1 MGEGRVGGR
10 VGAENWHLAHKNM
23 VEMGLEVV
31 VVDEEVDKK
40 VDEEV
45 DKEVDEEV
53 DEEVNK

>member
-1 MGEGRVGGR
+1 
-10 VGAENWHLAHKNM
+10 M

-45 DKEVDEEV
+45 DKEVDEEEGEAQV
-53 DEEVNK
+53 ARGVGA

>member
-1 MGEGRVGGR
+1 
-10 VGAENWHLAHKNM
+10 M

-45 DKEVDEEV
+45 DEEEGEAQV
-53 DEEVNK
+53 ARGVGA

>member
-1 MGEGRVGGR
+1 
-10 VGAENWHLAHKNM
+10 M

-45 DKEVDEEV
+45 DKELDEDVD
-53 DEEVNK
+53 

>member
-1 MGEGRVGGR
+1 
-10 VGAENWHLAHKNM
+10 M

-45 DKEVDEEV
+45 D
-53 DEEVNK
+53 EEVNK